1 MKPEPQATPEA
12 AALLCAVRLALG
24 LSYSQMAQA
33 LGLKSAGAGDSG
45 ADSLRQMERG
55 TRPVSGPAH
64 MLLRYMAGAAGL
76 QMDAPPDGL
85 AVADAVR
92 ARLQGGSG

>member
-1 MKPEPQATPEA
+1 MRAEIPTTPQA
-12 AALLCAVRLALG
+12 AALLNEVRHALG
-24 LSYSQMAQA
+24 LSFSEMAQA

-76 QMDAPPDGL
+76 AMDAPPEAL

-92 ARLQGGSG
+92 VRLQGGKG